1 MRKLILLIVAI
12 FAANLTTNAAAPVKT
27 ITGNISGNV
36 MWNYDTI
43 YLLSGKVYL
52 INGATLTIAPGTII
66 KGDYSAAGSALI
78 VTRGAKIY
86 AIGEPSRLLVC
97 SSCPLSSNRAT

>member
-1 MRKLILLIVAI
+1 MKKLILLIVAL
-12 FAANLTTNAAAPVKT
+12 FATTFFASAAAPVKT

-52 INGATLTIAPGTII
+52 INGATLTIAPGTVI
-66 KGDYSAAGSALI
+66 KGDFSAAGSALI

-86 AIGEPSRLLVC
+86 AIGEPTRPIVFTS
-97 SSCPLSSNRAT
+97 